1 MYVILLILE
10 KGGNCMSEY
19 ILMLIF
25 LPLVF
30 ALTILFNSVRVRNIA
45 TYLFVAFLIGIS
57 LRVFFANTII
67 ELNFN
72 HIVHTVFI
80 IIDFI
85 LIGYFLLQ
93 GIKYKDK
100 LIGIFAFLQ
109 LVLFMVFLQFSST
122 IISQDILVDKVS
134 LVMLLVVNIIGGII
148 IIYSLQYIQSEEFK
162 ACKKNLFIS
171 ILFFFLGVMNLVV
184 TTNNIEIFFL
194 AFELTTLC
202 SYILIRFRNDE
213 LSVQN
218 ARRAL
223 WMNQIGGVA
232 ILLSLLSGV
241 YYYDT
246 IYFDTL
252 IKHINGLFLLP
263 ISLLILAAFVKGA
276 SIPFEKWLL
285 GAMVAPTPVSAILH
299 SATMVKIAPYIILKI
314 APAFS
319 TTLSLAVIFF
329 GTFVFMMASLLALGK
344 DFFKEI
350 LGLSTIALL
359 ALMMAIA
366 SIGTPEAVNICLIL
380 IVFHAISKAM
390 LFLQAGVLEKE
401 FHLKYLQDIDYLMSR
416 SKLLVF
422 FIVIGF
428 ASLTLPPFGAFIG
441 KFASIELVASLIH
454 KNVFY
459 IFPLLFILIGSVFL
473 TLLYFKVLT
482 KLIASDD
489 KKYEEVSISWTYKFT
504 SFLLVALLCFG
515 IYISYINDFMTHIE
529 IALATSLILF
539 TFGLL
544 YFATFKNIKKVSPYN
559 CAEKDSVQLSAY
571 YFVIADKYKE
581 LISYIAI
588 FLIVLIVYMGMI

>member
-1 MYVILLILE
+1 L
-10 KGGNCMSEY
+10 K
-19 ILMLIF
+19 
-25 LPLVF
+25 LVF
-30 ALTILFNSVRVRNIA
+30 AITILFNSVRVRNIA
-45 TYLFVAFLIGIS
+45 TYLFVSFLIIIS
-57 LRVFFANTII
+57 IRLFSFNAII

-72 HIVHTVFI
+72 HIVHTIFLVF
-80 IIDFI
+80 DFI
-85 LIGYFLLQ
+85 LMGYFLYQ

-100 LIGIFAFLQ
+100 LISIFAFIQ
-109 LVLFMVFLQFSST
+109 LVLFIVFLQFTST

-134 LVMLLVVNIIGGII
+134 LVMLLVINIIGGII
-148 IIYSLQYIQSEEFK
+148 ILYSLQYIQSEEFK

-171 ILFFFLGVMNLVV
+171 LLFFFIGVMNLIV

-213 LSVQN
+213 LSVKN

-232 ILLSLLSGV
+232 ILLSLISGV

-246 IYFDTL
+246 IYFDSL
-252 IKHINGLFLLP
+252 ITNVDGLYLVP

-276 SIPFEKWLL
+276 SIPFDKWLL

-299 SATMVKIAPYIILKI
+299 SATMVKIAPYLILKLS
-314 APAFS
+314 PAFS
-319 TTLSLAVIFF
+319 PTLSLVVMFF
-329 GTFVFMMASLLALGK
+329 GTFVFMSASLLALGR

-350 LGLSTIALL
+350 LGYSTIALL

-366 SIGTPEAVNICLIL
+366 SIGTSESRDICLIL
-380 IVFHAISKAM
+380 IVFHAISKAL
-390 LFLQAGVLEKE
+390 LFLQAGILEKVY
-401 FHLKYLQDIDYLMSR
+401 HLKYLQDINYLVSR

-428 ASLTLPPFGAFIG
+428 SSLALPPFGVFIG
-441 KFASIELVASLIH
+441 KFQTIELLSSFIGENIL
-454 KNVFY
+454 Y
-459 IFPLLFILIGSVFL
+459 IFPLVFILIGSVFL

-489 KKYEEVSISWTYKFT
+489 TIYEKISIDWTYKFT
-504 SFLLVALLCFG
+504 SSLLVTLLFFG
-515 IYISYINDFMTHIE
+515 IYMSYIDNFMNHSE
-529 IALATSLILF
+529 ILIATILVGL

-544 YFATFKNIKKVSPYN
+544 MIVNFKNIKKVKPYN
-559 CAEKDSVQLSAY
+559 CAEKDDVVLSAY
-571 YFVIADKYKE
+571 YFHITYKYKKF
-581 LISYIAI
+581 IVYFSI
-588 FLIVLIVYMGMI
+588 FLMVLIVLVGLI